1 MVNLSMTSAAELRS
15 HRIAI
20 AACFAF
26 RQEIN
31 SSALWDFFDSIDPKL
46 TRAAQFCCDAQD
58 AFFNDVVGCRPRR

>member
-26 RQEIN
+26 RREIN
-31 SSALWDFFDSIDPKL
+31 SSALWDFFDSIDPNRISL
-46 TRAAQFCCDAQD
+46 LDDLLSIMLAA
-58 AFFNDVVGCRPRR
+58 